1 MNSSDSPRSFSLPV
15 GRPAVMGILNVTPDS
30 FSDGGQFIDP
40 EVAIA
45 AAEQMVD
52 DGADLIDV
60 GGESTRPGA
69 EPVEWQV
76 EAERVLPV
84 ISRLS
89 ALEIPVSIDT
99 MKPEVGELALDA
111 GAFLVNDVSGL
122 RDPAMVDLV
131 QTRQAWVCIMHM
143 LGDPRTMQRSPRYG
157 NVVQEVRDYLVH
169 AANLVRLP
177 VEQIWIDP
185 GIGFGKTVSQNLAL
199 IGSLDQFVSTGFPV
213 LLGVSRKSFIGKLL
227 GGEESPLPIK
237 ERVTGA
243 IAAQIWAQMQGV
255 RVIRT
260 HEVSA
265 SVQAIEMIQALQN
278 GYQKP

>member
-1 MNSSDSPRSFSLPV
+1 
-15 GRPAVMGILNVTPDS
+15 MGILNVTPDS

-45 AAEQMVD
+45 AAEQMMD

-227 GGEESPLPIK
+227 GGEESPLPIE

>member
-1 MNSSDSPRSFSLPV
+1 M
-15 GRPAVMGILNVTPDS
+15 
-30 FSDGGQFIDP
+30 
-40 EVAIA
+40 
-45 AAEQMVD
+45 
-52 DGADLIDV
+52 
-60 GGESTRPGA
+60 
-69 EPVEWQV
+69 
-76 EAERVLPV
+76 
-84 ISRLS
+84 
-89 ALEIPVSIDT
+89 
-99 MKPEVGELALDA
+99 
-111 GAFLVNDVSGL
+111 
-122 RDPAMVDLV
+122 
-131 QTRQAWVCIMHM
+131 
-143 LGDPRTMQRSPRYG
+143 
-157 NVVQEVRDYLVH
+157 
-169 AANLVRLP
+169 P

-227 GGEESPLPIK
+227 GGEESPLPIE

>member
-1 MNSSDSPRSFSLPV
+1 
-15 GRPAVMGILNVTPDS
+15 
-30 FSDGGQFIDP
+30 
-40 EVAIA
+40 
-45 AAEQMVD
+45 
-52 DGADLIDV
+52 
-60 GGESTRPGA
+60 
-69 EPVEWQV
+69 
-76 EAERVLPV
+76 
-84 ISRLS
+84 
-89 ALEIPVSIDT
+89 
-99 MKPEVGELALDA
+99 
-111 GAFLVNDVSGL
+111 
-122 RDPAMVDLV
+122 
-131 QTRQAWVCIMHM
+131 
-143 LGDPRTMQRSPRYG
+143 MQRSPRYG

-227 GGEESPLPIK
+227 GGEESPLPIE

>member
-45 AAEQMVD
+45 AAEQMMD

-60 GGESTRPGA
+60 GGESTRPAA

-122 RDPAMVDLV
+122 RDSAMVDLV

-227 GGEESPLPIK
+227 GGEESPLPIE

-265 SVQAIEMIQALQN
+265 SVQAIKMIQALQN